1 MAVLLH
7 RLGHSAYRH
16 RKLVLGIW
24 LFVLAALITCVS
36 VFGGKLDDRF
46 SVPGTESQRALDS
59 LSKTLP
65 EASGASAQI
74 VFTAPEGRLVTEAPY
89 TAAIAEAVAE
99 AERAPQVGEV
109 VDPQASG
116 AVSADRTTAIVQ
128 VQYPVQIAEVRTSSV
143 DAIEDAARA
152 AETDGLRTS
161 VGGSVFSSKGVHIGP
176 SEIIGVAVA
185 LLVLVVTFGSLL
197 AAGMALLP
205 ALIGVAL
212 GLAGLLALAPA
223 VSISSTAVTLALML
237 GLAVGID
244 YVLFILS
251 RHRQQL
257 ARGTDPKES
266 VALAVGTAGSA
277 VVFAGVTVIIALA
290 ALTVIGIPFLTT
302 MGLGAA
308 GAVLIAVLAA
318 ITLVPAVAGFAG
330 SRLAPKPG
338 SRAGRRA
345 ADAEGAADA
354 EEAGDAEGSTGRA
367 TMGTRWTKW
376 VIAKPLLTVLAV
388 AGILVTLT
396 LPAMDLRLALPD
408 NGSAPHASTERQAYD
423 TISDKFGP
431 GFNGPLLVLVETN
444 NGTAATSSQ
453 AGAQVA
459 QKLGT
464 LKNVK
469 AVLPPQLTSDPA
481 QSVITVLPASGP
493 DSVRTDQLVRDIR
506 EAAPGIHGTTGATVA
521 VTGTTAVNID
531 VSNRLSDSL
540 LPFVAIVVGLSLL
553 LLMIVFRSLVIP
565 VKAAVGFL
573 LSVGAS
579 LGLVVAV
586 FQWGWLADVLDVPH
600 SGPVV
605 SFLPIILIGVLFGLA
620 MDYEVFLVSGMRE
633 EWAHTGRARQSVVDG
648 ARHSVRVVTAAA
660 LIMFTV
666 FAGFFP
672 LDDALIKP
680 IAFALAVGVAIDAFA
695 VRMTLVPAVLALAG
709 RGAWWLPA
717 WLDRILPD
725 LDVEGSSLQKAGPAG
740 SEEPEP
746 VSLEPTHARATP
758 TDSTTPGRGERR
770 EASGSR

>member
-24 LFVLAALITCVS
+24 LFVLAALITCVG

-74 VFTAPEGRLVTEAPY
+74 VFTAPEGHRITETPY
-89 TAAIAEAVAE
+89 TAVIARTVAKTKQ
-99 AERAPQVGEV
+99 APQVSGV
-109 VDPQASG
+109 VDPRTAG
-116 AVSADRTTAIVQ
+116 AVSADGTTAIVQ
-128 VQYPVQIAEVRTSSV
+128 IQYRVQTVDVRTSSV
-143 DAIEDAARA
+143 DAIKNAAHA
-152 AETDGLRTS
+152 AERDGLRTS

-205 ALIGVAL
+205 ALIGVAA
-212 GLAGLLALAPA
+212 GLTGLLALAPA

-257 ARGTDPKES
+257 ARGADPKES

-277 VVFAGVTVIIALA
+277 VVFAGTTVIIALA
-290 ALTVIGIPFLTT
+290 ALSVIGIPFLTT

-330 SRLAPKPG
+330 TRLAPKSG
-338 SRAGRRA
+338 SRAARRA
-345 ADAEGAADA
+345 ADAEGA
-354 EEAGDAEGSTGRA
+354 SGRA
-367 TMGTRWTKW
+367 TLGTRWTKW

-388 AGILVTLT
+388 AGVLITLM
-396 LPAMDLRLALPD
+396 LPAADLRLALPD
-408 NGSAPHASTERQAYD
+408 NGSAPHASTQRTAYD
-423 TISDKFGP
+423 TISAKFGP
-431 GFNGPLLVLVETN
+431 GFNGPLLVLAETN
-444 NGTAATSSQ
+444 DRTASTSSRSGTNDATSAASSK
-453 AGAQVA
+453 AGAEVA
-459 QKLGT
+459 AKLRT
-464 LKNVK
+464 LKDVK
-469 AVLPPQLTSDPA
+469 AVLPPERTADPT
-481 QSVITVLPASGP
+481 QSVITVLPNSGP
-493 DSVRTDQLVRDIR
+493 DTVRTDTLVRAIR
-506 EAAPGIHGTTGATVA
+506 EVAPELRVTTGASIA

-553 LLMIVFRSLVIP
+553 LLMMVFRSLVIP

-633 EWAHTGRARQSVVDG
+633 EWAQTGRARQSVVDG

-672 LDDALIKP
+672 LDDSLIKP

-695 VRMTLVPAVLALAG
+695 VRMTLVPAILALAG
-709 RGAWWLPA
+709 RGAWWLPG
-717 WLDRILPD
+717 WLDRLLPD
-725 LDVEGSSLQKAGPAG
+725 LDVEGSSLQKVVPEDPA
-740 SEEPEP
+740 EPEP
-746 VSLEPTHARATP
+746 SVAA
-758 TDSTTPGRGERR
+758 GAGGN
-770 EASGSR
+770 SGK

>member
-36 VFGGKLDDRF
+36 VFSGKLDDRF

-59 LSKTLP
+59 LGKTLP
-65 EASGASAQI
+65 EASGATAQI
-74 VFTAPEGRLVTEAPY
+74 VITAPKGHRVTEAAY
-89 TAAIAEAVAE
+89 TAAIARTVAE
-99 AERAPQVGEV
+99 AGKAPQVGEV
-109 VDPQASG
+109 VGPGTSG

-128 VQYPVQIAEVRTSSV
+128 VQYSVQNTQVRTSSV
-143 DAIEDAARA
+143 AAIEAAARA
-152 AETDGLRTS
+152 AEKDGLKTS
-161 VGGSVFSSKGVHIGP
+161 VGGSVYGGKGVHVGP

-185 LLVLVVTFGSLL
+185 LLVLVVTFGSML

-205 ALIGVAL
+205 ALISVAV
-212 GLAGLLALAPA
+212 GLTGLLALAPA

-257 ARGTDPKES
+257 ARGTDPREAI
-266 VALAVGTAGSA
+266 ALATGTAGSA
-277 VVFAGVTVIIALA
+277 VVFAGTTVIIALA
-290 ALTVIGIPFLTT
+290 ALSVIGIPFLTT

-308 GAVLIAVLAA
+308 GAVLVAVLASV
-318 ITLVPAVAGFAG
+318 TLVPAIAGFAG
-330 SRLAPKPG
+330 SRLTPKPG
-338 SRAGRRA
+338 SRAARRA
-345 ADAEGAADA
+345 ADT
-354 EEAGDAEGSTGRA
+354 EGSSGHT
-367 TMGTRWTKW
+367 TMGARWTRW

-388 AGILVTLT
+388 AGILVTLA
-396 LPAMDLRLALPD
+396 LPVTDLRLALPD
-408 NGSAPHASTERQAYD
+408 NGSAPHASTERKAYD
-423 TISDKFGP
+423 TISEKFGA
-431 GFNGPLLVLVETN
+431 GFNGPLLVLAETKS
-444 NGTAATSSQ
+444 GTSSVSSR

-459 QKLGT
+459 EKLRT
-464 LKNVK
+464 LRNVK
-469 AVLPPQLTSDPA
+469 AVLAPQPTGDPA
-481 QSVITVLPASGP
+481 QSVITVLPTSGP
-493 DSVRTDQLVRDIR
+493 DSVRTDRLVRDIR
-506 EAAPGIHGTTGATVA
+506 RSGAGIRTATGAAIA

-540 LPFVAIVVGLSLL
+540 LPFVAIVVGLSLIL
-553 LLMIVFRSLVIP
+553 LTIVFRSLVIP

-579 LGLVVAV
+579 LGLVVAL
-586 FQWGWLADVLDVPH
+586 FQWGWLADVLGVPH

-633 EWAHTGRARQSVVDG
+633 EWARTGRARQSVVDG

-672 LDDALIKP
+672 LDDSLIKP

-725 LDVEGSSLQKAGPAG
+725 LDVEGTSLHKAAPADRK
-740 SEEPEP
+740 EPQP
-746 VSLEPTHARATP
+746 VS
-758 TDSTTPGRGERR
+758 
-770 EASGSR
+770 

>member
-36 VFGGKLDDRF
+36 VFGGRLDDRF

-74 VFTAPEGRLVTEAPY
+74 VFTAPEGHRVTEAPY
-89 TAAIAEAVAE
+89 TAAIARTVAE
-99 AERAPQVGEV
+99 AEKAPQVTEV
-109 VDPQASG
+109 LDPRSSG
-116 AVSADRTTAIVQ
+116 AVSGDRTTAIVQ
-128 VQYPVQIAEVRTSSV
+128 VHYPVQNAQVRTSSV

-152 AETDGLRTS
+152 AEQDGLRTS
-161 VGGSVFSSKGVHIGP
+161 VGGSVYSSKGVHVGP

-197 AAGMALLP
+197 ASGMALLP
-205 ALIGVAL
+205 ALIGVAV
-212 GLAGLLALAPA
+212 GLTGLLALTPA
-223 VSISSTAVTLALML
+223 ADISSTAVTLALML

-257 ARGTDPKES
+257 ARGADPKES

-290 ALTVIGIPFLTT
+290 ALSVIGIPFLTT

-308 GAVLIAVLAA
+308 GAVLVAVLAA

-338 SRAGRRA
+338 SRAARRA
-345 ADAEGAADA
+345 ADAEGA
-354 EEAGDAEGSTGRA
+354 TGRT
-367 TMGTRWTKW
+367 TMGTGWTKW

-388 AGILVTLT
+388 AGVLVTLT
-396 LPAMDLRLALPD
+396 LPVTDLRLALPD
-408 NGSAPHASTERQAYD
+408 NGSAPHTATERKAYD

-431 GFNGPLLVLVETN
+431 GFNGPLLVLAETD
-444 NGTAATSSQ
+444 NGTAATSSR

-459 QKLGT
+459 EELRT

-469 AVLPPQLTSDPA
+469 AVLPPQSTSDPT

-493 DSVRTDQLVRDIR
+493 DSVRTDRLVRDIR
-506 EAAPGIHGTTGATVA
+506 EAATGLRGTTGATVA

-553 LLMIVFRSLVIP
+553 LLMVVFRSLVIP

-586 FQWGWLADVLDVPH
+586 FQWGWLADVLGVPH

-672 LDDALIKP
+672 LDDSLIKP

-709 RGAWWLPA
+709 RGAWWLPG
-717 WLDRILPD
+717 WLDRFLPD
-725 LDVEGSSLQKAGPAG
+725 LDVEGSSLQKAAPADR
-740 SEEPEP
+740 EELEP
-746 VSLEPTHARATP
+746 VS
-758 TDSTTPGRGERR
+758 
-770 EASGSR
+770 

>member
-36 VFGGKLDDRF
+36 VFSGKLDDRF
-46 SVPGTESQRALDS
+46 SVPGTESQGALDS

-65 EASGASAQI
+65 EASGAGAQI
-74 VFTAPEGRLVTEAPY
+74 VLTAPKGHQVTEAPY
-89 TAAIAEAVAE
+89 AAAIARTVAE
-99 AERAPQVGEV
+99 AKKAPQVGEV
-109 VDPQASG
+109 VDPRASG
-116 AVSADRTTAIVQ
+116 AVSADRSTAIVQ
-128 VQYPVQIAEVRTSSV
+128 VQYPVQNTEVRTSSV
-143 DAIEDAARA
+143 DAVEAAARA
-152 AETDGLRTS
+152 AEKDGLKAS
-161 VGGSVFSSKGVHIGP
+161 VGGSVYGSKGVHVGP

-205 ALIGVAL
+205 ALIGVAV
-212 GLAGLLALAPA
+212 GLTGLLALAPA

-257 ARGTDPKES
+257 ARGADPKES
-266 VALAVGTAGSA
+266 IALATGTAGSA
-277 VVFAGVTVIIALA
+277 VVFAGTTVIIALA
-290 ALTVIGIPFLTT
+290 ALSVIGIPFLTT

-330 SRLAPKPG
+330 SRLTPKPG
-338 SRAGRRA
+338 SRAARRA
-345 ADAEGAADA
+345 ADAEG
-354 EEAGDAEGSTGRA
+354 STGRT
-367 TMGTRWTKW
+367 TMGTRWTTW

-388 AGILVTLT
+388 AGILVTLA
-396 LPAMDLRLALPD
+396 LPATDLRLALPD
-408 NGSAPHASTERQAYD
+408 NGSAPHASTERKAYD

-431 GFNGPLLVLVETN
+431 GFNGPLLVLADTN
-444 NGTAATSSQ
+444 SGTASTSSQ

-459 QKLGT
+459 QKLGN

-469 AVLPPQLTSDPA
+469 AVLPPQPTSDPA

-506 EAAPGIHGTTGATVA
+506 KAAPDIRETTGASVA

-586 FQWGWLADVLDVPH
+586 FQWGWLADILDVPH

-633 EWAHTGRARQSVVDG
+633 EWAHTGRARQSVIDG
-648 ARHSVRVVTAAA
+648 ARHNVRVVTAAA

-672 LDDALIKP
+672 LDDSLIKP

-725 LDVEGSSLQKAGPAG
+725 LDVEGTSLQKASAQA
-740 SEEPEP
+740 SAQASATDRKEPRI
-746 VSLEPTHARATP
+746 VS
-758 TDSTTPGRGERR
+758 
-770 EASGSR
+770 

>member
-7 RLGHSAYRH
+7 RLGLSAYRH

-24 LFVLAALITCVS
+24 LFVLAALIACVS
-36 VFGGKLDDRF
+36 VFSGKLDDRF
-46 SVPGTESQRALDS
+46 TVPGTESQRALDS

-65 EASGASAQI
+65 EASGANAQI
-74 VFTAPEGRLVTEAPY
+74 VFTAPEGHRITEAPY
-89 TAAIAEAVAE
+89 AAAISRTVTAAEK
-99 AERAPQVGEV
+99 APQVSTV
-109 VDPQASG
+109 AAPRATG
-116 AVSADRTTAIVQ
+116 AVSADGTTAIVQ
-128 VQYPVQIAEVRTSSV
+128 VQYPVQNAEVRTSSV
-143 DAIEDAARA
+143 NAIEDAAQA
-152 AETDGLRTS
+152 AEADGLKTS
-161 VGGSVFSSKGVHIGP
+161 VGGSVYSSKGVHVGP
-176 SEIIGVAVA
+176 AEIIGVAVA

-197 AAGMALLP
+197 AAGMALVP
-205 ALIGVAL
+205 ALIGVAV
-212 GLAGLLALAPA
+212 GLTGLLALAPA

-257 ARGTDPKES
+257 ARGADPKES
-266 VALAVGTAGSA
+266 IALATGTAGSA
-277 VVFAGVTVIIALA
+277 VVFAGTTVIIALA
-290 ALTVIGIPFLTT
+290 ALSVIGIPFLTT

-330 SRLAPKPG
+330 SRLTPKPG
-338 SRAGRRA
+338 SRAAKRA
-345 ADAEGAADA
+345 ADTE
-354 EEAGDAEGSTGRA
+354 GDAGRPTLGA
-367 TMGTRWTKW
+367 RWTKL

-388 AGILVTLT
+388 AGILVTLA
-396 LPAMDLRLALPD
+396 LPATDLRLALPD
-408 NGSAPHASTERQAYD
+408 NGSAPHASTERKAYD
-423 TISDKFGP
+423 TISDKFGD
-431 GFNGPLLVLVETN
+431 GFNGPLLVLAETK
-444 NGTAATSSQ
+444 NGTSAASSQ

-459 QKLGT
+459 EKLRT
-464 LKNVK
+464 LKDVQ
-469 AVLPPQLTSDPA
+469 AVLPPQPTSDPA
-481 QSVITVLPASGP
+481 QSVITVFPKSGP

-506 EAAPGIHGTTGATVA
+506 ATDADIRETTGATIA

-531 VSNRLSDSL
+531 ISTRLSDSL

-586 FQWGWLADVLDVPH
+586 FQWGWLAGVLGVPS

-620 MDYEVFLVSGMRE
+620 MDYEVFMVSGMRE

-648 ARHSVRVVTAAA
+648 ARHSARVVTAAA

-717 WLDRILPD
+717 WLDRVLPD
-725 LDVEGSSLQKAGPAG
+725 LDIEGISLQKATSADDTEAKEAEGAK
-740 SEEPEP
+740 EPQP
-746 VSLEPTHARATP
+746 VS
-758 TDSTTPGRGERR
+758 
-770 EASGSR
+770 

>member
-1 MAVLLH
+1 
-7 RLGHSAYRH
+7 
-16 RKLVLGIW
+16 
-24 LFVLAALITCVS
+24 
-36 VFGGKLDDRF
+36 
-46 SVPGTESQRALDS
+46 
-59 LSKTLP
+59 
-65 EASGASAQI
+65 
-74 VFTAPEGRLVTEAPY
+74 
-89 TAAIAEAVAE
+89 
-99 AERAPQVGEV
+99 
-109 VDPQASG
+109 
-116 AVSADRTTAIVQ
+116 
-128 VQYPVQIAEVRTSSV
+128 V
-143 DAIEDAARA
+143 DAIKNAAHA
-152 AETDGLRTS
+152 AERDGLRTS

-205 ALIGVAL
+205 ALIGVAA
-212 GLAGLLALAPA
+212 GLTGLLALAPA

-257 ARGTDPKES
+257 ARGADPKES

-277 VVFAGVTVIIALA
+277 VVFAGTTVIIALA
-290 ALTVIGIPFLTT
+290 ALSVIGIPFLTT

-330 SRLAPKPG
+330 TRLAPKPG
-338 SRAGRRA
+338 SRAARRA
-345 ADAEGAADA
+345 ADAEGT
-354 EEAGDAEGSTGRA
+354 TGRA
-367 TMGTRWTKW
+367 TLGTRWTKW

-388 AGILVTLT
+388 AGVLITLM
-396 LPAMDLRLALPD
+396 LPAADLRLALPD
-408 NGSAPHASTERQAYD
+408 NGSAPHASTQRTAYD
-423 TISDKFGP
+423 TISAKFGA
-431 GFNGPLLVLVETN
+431 GFNGPLLVLAETN
-444 NGTAATSSQ
+444 ERATATSSE

-459 QKLGT
+459 AKLRT
-464 LKNVK
+464 LKDVK
-469 AVLPPQLTSDPA
+469 AVLPPERTADPA
-481 QSVITVLPASGP
+481 QSVITVLPDSGP
-493 DSVRTDQLVRDIR
+493 DTVRTDKLVRAIR
-506 EAAPGIHGTTGATVA
+506 EVAPELRATTGASVA

-553 LLMIVFRSLVIP
+553 LLMMVFRSLVIP

-586 FQWGWLADVLDVPH
+586 FQWGWLADVLGVPH

-672 LDDALIKP
+672 LDDSLIKP

-717 WLDRILPD
+717 WLDRLLPD
-725 LDVEGSSLQKAGPAG
+725 LDVEGSSLQKAVPEDHA
-740 SEEPEP
+740 EPEP
-746 VSLEPTHARATP
+746 AVAA
-758 TDSTTPGRGERR
+758 GAGGN
-770 EASGSR
+770 SGK

>member
-7 RLGHSAYRH
+7 RLGLGAYRH

-46 SVPGTESQRALDS
+46 TVPGTESQRALDS

-65 EASGASAQI
+65 EASGANAQI
-74 VFTAPEGRLVTEAPY
+74 VFTAPKGHQLTEAPY
-89 TAAIAEAVAE
+89 AAAITRTVTAAEK
-99 AERAPQVGEV
+99 APQVSTV
-109 VDPQASG
+109 ADPHATG

-128 VQYPVQIAEVRTSSV
+128 VQYPVQNHEVRTSSV
-143 DAIEDAARA
+143 DAIENA
-152 AETDGLRTS
+152 AEAAEKDGLKTS
-161 VGGSVFSSKGVHIGP
+161 VGGSVYNSKGVHVGP

-197 AAGMALLP
+197 VAGMALLP
-205 ALIGVAL
+205 ALIGVAV
-212 GLAGLLALAPA
+212 GLAGVLALAPV

-257 ARGTDPKES
+257 ARGADPQES
-266 VALAVGTAGSA
+266 IALATGTAGSA
-277 VVFAGVTVIIALA
+277 VVFAGATVIIALA
-290 ALTVIGIPFLTT
+290 ALSVIGIPFLTT

-330 SRLAPKPG
+330 SRLIPKPG
-338 SRAGRRA
+338 SRAAKRA
-345 ADAEGAADA
+345 ADIEGD
-354 EEAGDAEGSTGRA
+354 TGRT
-367 TMGTRWTKW
+367 TMGTRWTQW
-376 VIAKPLLTVLAV
+376 VIAKPLLTVLAI

-396 LPAMDLRLALPD
+396 LPATDLRLALPD

-423 TISDKFGP
+423 TISDKFGD
-431 GFNGPLLVLVETN
+431 GANGPLLVLTETKN
-444 NGTAATSSQ
+444 GKNGTSAASSQ
-453 AGAQVA
+453 VGAEVA
-459 QKLGT
+459 QKLRT
-464 LKNVK
+464 LQNVH
-469 AVLPPQLTSDPA
+469 AVLPPQPTSDPA
-481 QSVITVLPASGP
+481 QSVITVLPKSGP

-506 EAAPGIHGTTGATVA
+506 DSGADIRETTGATIA

-540 LPFVAIVVGLSLL
+540 LPFVAIVVGLSLI

-579 LGLVVAV
+579 LGVVVAV
-586 FQWGWLADVLDVPH
+586 FQWGWLADVLGVPS

-680 IAFALAVGVAIDAFA
+680 IAFALAIGVAIDAFA

-717 WLDRILPD
+717 WLDRMLPD
-725 LDVEGSSLQKAGPAG
+725 LDIEGTSLQKAAPAADVK
-740 SEEPEP
+740 ELQP
-746 VSLEPTHARATP
+746 VS
-758 TDSTTPGRGERR
+758 
-770 EASGSR
+770 

>member
-24 LFVLAALITCVS
+24 LFVLTALITCVS

-74 VFTAPEGRLVTEAPY
+74 VFTAPEGHRITEAPY
-89 TAAIAEAVAE
+89 AAAIARTVTET
-99 AERAPQVGEV
+99 ERAPQVSEV
-109 VDPQASG
+109 VDPQTAG

-128 VQYPVQIAEVRTSSV
+128 IHYPVQTAEVRTSSV
-143 DAIEDAARA
+143 DAIQDAARA
-152 AETDGLRTS
+152 AEKGGLRTS
-161 VGGSVFSSKGVHIGP
+161 VGGSVFNSKGVHIGP

-205 ALIGVAL
+205 ALMGVAA

-277 VVFAGVTVIIALA
+277 VVFAGTTVIIALA
-290 ALTVIGIPFLTT
+290 ALSVIGIPFLTT

-318 ITLVPAVAGFAG
+318 ITLVPAIAGFAG
-330 SRLAPKPG
+330 TRLAPKPG
-338 SRAGRRA
+338 TRAARRA
-345 ADAEGAADA
+345 ADAEGT
-354 EEAGDAEGSTGRA
+354 TGR
-367 TMGTRWTKW
+367 TTLGTRWTKW

-388 AGILVTLT
+388 AGILVTLM
-396 LPAMDLRLALPD
+396 LPAADLRLALPD
-408 NGSAPHASTERQAYD
+408 NGSAPHASTQRTAYD

-431 GFNGPLLVLVETN
+431 GFNGPLLVLAETN
-444 NGTAATSSQ
+444 DRTADASSR

-459 QKLGT
+459 AKLRT
-464 LKNVK
+464 LKDVK
-469 AVLPPQLTSDPA
+469 AVLPPQPTTDPT

-493 DSVRTDQLVRDIR
+493 DTVRTDQLVREIR
-506 EAAPGIHGTTGATVA
+506 DVAADLRDTNGTSIA

-620 MDYEVFLVSGMRE
+620 MDYEVFLVSGMHE

-672 LDDALIKP
+672 LDDSLIKP

-709 RGAWWLPA
+709 RGAWWLPG

-725 LDVEGSSLQKAGPAG
+725 LDVEGSSLQKALPVDRR
-740 SEEPEP
+740 EPEP
-746 VSLEPTHARATP
+746 AVAGGTGGNSAM
-758 TDSTTPGRGERR
+758 
-770 EASGSR
+770 

>member
-24 LFVLAALITCVS
+24 LFVLAALITCVG

-59 LSKTLP
+59 LSETLP
-65 EASGASAQI
+65 EAAGASAQI
-74 VFTAPEGRLVTEAPY
+74 VFTAPEGHRITESPY
-89 TAAIAEAVAE
+89 TAVIARTVAE
-99 AERAPQVGEV
+99 TERAPQVGAV
-109 VDPQASG
+109 VDPSASG

-128 VQYPVQIAEVRTSSV
+128 VQYRVQTAEVTTSSV
-143 DAIEDAARA
+143 DAIKSAAHA
-152 AETDGLRTS
+152 AERDGLRTS
-161 VGGSVFSSKGVHIGP
+161 VGGSVFNSKGVHIGP

-205 ALIGVAL
+205 ALIGVAA
-212 GLAGLLALAPA
+212 GLSGLLALAPA

-257 ARGTDPKES
+257 ARGVDPKES

-277 VVFAGVTVIIALA
+277 VVFAGATVIIALA
-290 ALTVIGIPFLTT
+290 ALSVIGIPFLTT

-330 SRLAPKPG
+330 TRLAPKPG
-338 SRAGRRA
+338 SRAARRA
-345 ADAEGAADA
+345 AEAEGAT
-354 EEAGDAEGSTGRA
+354 DAEGSTGRA
-367 TMGTRWTKW
+367 TLGTRWTKW

-388 AGILVTLT
+388 TGILVTLM
-396 LPAMDLRLALPD
+396 LPAADLRLALPD
-408 NGSAPHASTERQAYD
+408 NGSAPHASTQRTAYD
-423 TISDKFGP
+423 TISAKFGP
-431 GFNGPLLVLVETN
+431 GFNGPLLVLAESNDRT
-444 NGTAATSSQ
+444 TATSSQ
-453 AGAQVA
+453 VGAQVA
-459 QKLGT
+459 AKLRT

-469 AVLPPQLTSDPA
+469 AVLPPEATSDPA
-481 QSVITVLPASGP
+481 QSVVTVLPDSGP
-493 DSVRTDQLVRDIR
+493 DSVRTDRLVRDIR
-506 EAAPGIHGTTGATVA
+506 EVASDLRATTGASIA

-553 LLMIVFRSLVIP
+553 LLMMVFRSLVIP

-586 FQWGWLADVLDVPH
+586 FQWGWLADVLGVPH

-672 LDDALIKP
+672 LDDSLIKP

-717 WLDRILPD
+717 WLDRLLPD
-725 LDVEGSSLQKAGPAG
+725 LDVEGSSLQKVVPAD
-740 SEEPEP
+740 SAEPEP
-746 VSLEPTHARATP
+746 VGA
-758 TDSTTPGRGERR
+758 GGVRGN
-770 EASGSR
+770 SGE

>member
-24 LFVLAALITCVS
+24 LFVLAALITCVG

-59 LSKTLP
+59 LSRTLP

-74 VFTAPEGRLVTEAPY
+74 VFTAPEGHRVTEAPY
-89 TAAIAEAVAE
+89 TAAIARTVAE
-99 AERAPQVGEV
+99 AEQAPQVSEV
-109 VDPQASG
+109 VDPRSSG
-116 AVSADRTTAIVQ
+116 AVSGDRTTAIVQ
-128 VQYPVQIAEVRTSSV
+128 IQYPVQTAEVRTSSV
-143 DAIEDAARA
+143 DAIQDAARA

-205 ALIGVAL
+205 ALIGVAV

-257 ARGTDPKES
+257 ARGADPKES

-277 VVFAGVTVIIALA
+277 VVFAGATVIIALA
-290 ALTVIGIPFLTT
+290 ALSVIGIPFLTT

-308 GAVLIAVLAA
+308 GAVLVAVLAA

-330 SRLAPKPG
+330 PRLAPKPG
-338 SRAGRRA
+338 TRAARRA
-345 ADAEGAADA
+345 ADAEGV
-354 EEAGDAEGSTGRA
+354 TGRT

-388 AGILVTLT
+388 AGILVTLA
-396 LPAMDLRLALPD
+396 LPVTDLRLALPD
-408 NGSAPHASTERQAYD
+408 NGSAPHASTERKAYD
-423 TISDKFGP
+423 AISEKFGP
-431 GFNGPLLVLVETN
+431 GFNGPLLVLAETDD
-444 NGTAATSSQ
+444 GTAATSSQ

-459 QKLGT
+459 ERLST

-469 AVLPPQLTSDPA
+469 AVLPPQPTGDPT

-493 DSVRTDQLVRDIR
+493 DSVRTGQLVRDIR
-506 EAAPGIHGTTGATVA
+506 EAAPDLRDTTGASVA

-586 FQWGWLADVLDVPH
+586 FQWGWLADVLGVPH

-672 LDDALIKP
+672 LDDSLIKP

-725 LDVEGSSLQKAGPAG
+725 LDVEGSSLQKTAPA
-740 SEEPEP
+740 ERKEPEP
-746 VSLEPTHARATP
+746 VS
-758 TDSTTPGRGERR
+758 
-770 EASGSR
+770 

>member
-24 LFVLAALITCVS
+24 LVVLAALITCVG

-46 SVPGTESQRALDS
+46 TVPGTESQRALDT
-59 LSKTLP
+59 LGRTLP
-65 EASGASAQI
+65 EASGVGAAI
-74 VFTAPEGRLVTEAPY
+74 VFTAPEGHRVTEAPY
-89 TAAIAEAVAE
+89 KAAIAGVEAA
-99 AERAPQVGEV
+99 AAKAPQVSAVMG
-109 VDPQASG
+109 PRATG

-128 VQYPVQIAEVRTSSV
+128 VQYSVQRAEVDASSL
-143 DAIEDAARA
+143 DAIERTAEA
-152 AETDGLRTS
+152 AEQHGLKTF
-161 VGGSVFSSKGVHIGP
+161 VGGSAFGSNGVHIGP
-176 SEIIGVAVA
+176 SEIIGVAIA

-205 ALIGVAL
+205 ALLGVAV

-257 ARGTDPKES
+257 ARGTDPQES
-266 VALAVGTAGSA
+266 MALANGTAGSA
-277 VVFAGVTVIIALA
+277 VVFAGSTVIIALA
-290 ALTVIGIPFLTT
+290 ALSVIGIPFLTT

-318 ITLVPAVAGFAG
+318 VTLLPAIAGFAG
-330 SRLAPKPG
+330 ARLTPKPG
-338 SRAGRRA
+338 GKAAQRAT
-345 ADAEGAADA
+345 DPD
-354 EEAGDAEGSTGRA
+354 GSTGRA
-367 TMGTRWTKW
+367 TLGARWVKAA
-376 VIAKPLLTVLAV
+376 VAKPLLTVLAV
-388 AGILVTLT
+388 VGILTALA
-396 LPAMDLRLALPD
+396 LPVADLRLALPD
-408 NGSAPHASTERQAYD
+408 NGSAPVSSTERKAYD
-423 TISDKFGP
+423 VVGDKFGP
-431 GFNGPLLVLVETN
+431 GFNGPLLVLTETDD
-444 NGTAATSSQ
+444 GSGAR
-453 AGAQVA
+453 AGAQA
-459 QKLGT
+459 AEKLKD
-464 LKNVK
+464 LKGVK
-469 AVLPPQLTSDPA
+469 AVLPPQPTRDPA
-481 QSVITVLPASGP
+481 QSVIQIIPETGP
-493 DSVRTDQLVRDIR
+493 DSARTDRLVHDIR
-506 EAAPGIHGTTGATVA
+506 TAAPGIHETTGATVA

-540 LPFVAIVVGLSLL
+540 LPFVAIVVGLSLIL
-553 LLMIVFRSLVIP
+553 LTMVFRSLVIP
-565 VKAAVGFL
+565 FKAAAGFL
-573 LSVGAS
+573 LSVAAS
-579 LGLVVAV
+579 LGTVVAL
-586 FQWGWLADVLDVPH
+586 FQWGWLADLFGLAH
-600 SGPVV
+600 TGPVV

-633 EWAHTGRARQSVVDG
+633 EWVHTGEARRSVVDG

-709 RGAWWLPA
+709 RHAWWLPA
-717 WLDRILPD
+717 WLDRVLPD
-725 LDVEGSSLQKAGPAG
+725 LDVEGTRLREAP
-740 SEEPEP
+740 EEAPKEP
-746 VSLEPTHARATP
+746 VRA
-758 TDSTTPGRGERR
+758 G
-770 EASGSR
+770 

>member
-74 VFTAPEGRLVTEAPY
+74 VFTVPEGHQVTEAPY
-89 TAAIAEAVAE
+89 TAAIAEVVAE
-99 AERAPQVGEV
+99 AGRAPQVGEV

-205 ALIGVAL
+205 ALIGVAI

-257 ARGTDPKES
+257 ARGADPKES

-290 ALTVIGIPFLTT
+290 ALSVIGIPFLTT

-330 SRLAPKPG
+330 SRLAPKSG

-345 ADAEGAADA
+345 ADAEGASDGEGVSNAEGSADV
-354 EEAGDAEGSTGRA
+354 EGAGDGEGSTGRA

-408 NGSAPHASTERQAYD
+408 NGSAPHASTERKAYD

-431 GFNGPLLVLVETN
+431 GFNGPLLVLVEAN

-469 AVLPPQLTSDPA
+469 AVLPPQPTSDPA

-506 EAAPGIHGTTGATVA
+506 EAAPGIRDTTGATVA

-531 VSNRLSDSL
+531 VSTRLSDSL

-633 EWAHTGRARQSVVDG
+633 EWARTGRARQSVVDG

-725 LDVEGSSLQKAGPAG
+725 LDVEGSSLQKAAPADRK
-740 SEEPEP
+740 EPER
-746 VSLEPTHARATP
+746 VS
-758 TDSTTPGRGERR
+758 
-770 EASGSR
+770 

>member
-24 LFVLAALITCVS
+24 LFVLAALITCVG

-59 LSKTLP
+59 LSRTLP

-74 VFTAPEGRLVTEAPY
+74 VFTAPEGHRITEAPY
-89 TAAIAEAVAE
+89 TAVIARTVEEAKQ
-99 AERAPQVGEV
+99 APQVSAV
-109 VDPQASG
+109 IDPRTAG

-128 VQYPVQIAEVRTSSV
+128 IHYRVQTAEVRTSSV
-143 DAIEDAARA
+143 DALQDAARA
-152 AETDGLRTS
+152 AEQNGLRTS
-161 VGGSVFSSKGVHIGP
+161 VGGTVFNSKGVHIGP

-205 ALIGVAL
+205 ALIGVAA

-277 VVFAGVTVIIALA
+277 VVFAGATVITALA
-290 ALTVIGIPFLTT
+290 ALSVIGIPFLTT

-330 SRLAPKPG
+330 TRLAPKPG
-338 SRAGRRA
+338 SRAARRA
-345 ADAEGAADA
+345 ADAE
-354 EEAGDAEGSTGRA
+354 ETTGRN
-367 TMGTRWTKW
+367 TLGTRWTKW

-388 AGILVTLT
+388 TGILVTLM
-396 LPAMDLRLALPD
+396 LPAADLRLALPD
-408 NGSAPHASTERQAYD
+408 NGSAPHASTQRTAYD
-423 TISDKFGP
+423 TIGARFGP
-431 GFNGPLLVLVETN
+431 GFNGPLLVLAETN
-444 NGTAATSSQ
+444 DRTAATSSE

-459 QKLGT
+459 AKLRT
-464 LKNVK
+464 LKDVK
-469 AVLPPQLTSDPA
+469 AVLPPEPTSDTT
-481 QSVITVLPASGP
+481 QSVITVLPNSGP
-493 DSVRTDQLVRDIR
+493 DTVRTDKLVRAIR
-506 EAAPGIHGTTGATVA
+506 AVAPELRDTTGASIA
-521 VTGTTAVNID
+521 VTGATAVNID

-553 LLMIVFRSLVIP
+553 LLMMVFRSLVVP

-586 FQWGWLADVLDVPH
+586 FQWGWLADVLGVPH

-672 LDDALIKP
+672 LDDSLIKP

-709 RGAWWLPA
+709 RGAWWLPGR
-717 WLDRILPD
+717 LDRLLPD
-725 LDVEGSSLQKAGPAG
+725 LDVEGSSLRKAVPADRG
-740 SEEPEP
+740 EPESS
-746 VSLEPTHARATP
+746 VAVGAGGNSEK
-758 TDSTTPGRGERR
+758 
-770 EASGSR
+770 

>member
-24 LFVLAALITCVS
+24 LFVLAALITCVG

-46 SVPGTESQRALDS
+46 AVPGTESQRALDS

-74 VFTAPEGRLVTEAPY
+74 VFTAPKGHQVTEAAY
-89 TAAIAEAVAE
+89 AATITRTVTEAGK
-99 AERAPQVGEV
+99 APQVSAV
-109 VDPQASG
+109 VDPRTSG

-128 VQYPVQIAEVRTSSV
+128 VQYPVQNAQVSASSV
-143 DAIEDAARA
+143 DAIESAAKA
-152 AETDGLRTS
+152 AEKDGLKTS
-161 VGGSVFSSKGVHIGP
+161 VGGSVYSSKGVHIGP

-185 LLVLVVTFGSLL
+185 LLVLVITFGSLL
-197 AAGMALLP
+197 VAGMALLP
-205 ALIGVAL
+205 ALIGVAV
-212 GLAGLLALAPA
+212 GLAGLLALTPA

-257 ARGTDPKES
+257 ARGTDPRES
-266 VALAVGTAGSA
+266 VALATGTAGSA
-277 VVFAGVTVIIALA
+277 VVFAGTTVIIALA
-290 ALTVIGIPFLTT
+290 ALSVIGIPFLTT

-308 GAVLIAVLAA
+308 GAVLIAVLAS

-330 SRLAPKPG
+330 SRLTPKPG
-338 SRAGRRA
+338 SRAARRA
-345 ADAEGAADA
+345 ADADA
-354 EEAGDAEGSTGRA
+354 SSGSGSGSGSGGTTGRVP
-367 TMGTRWTKW
+367 MGTRWTQW

-388 AGILVTLT
+388 AGILVTLA
-396 LPAMDLRLALPD
+396 LPAMDMRLALPD
-408 NGSAPHASTERQAYD
+408 NGSAPHVSTERRSYD

-431 GFNGPLLVLVETN
+431 GFNGPLLVLAETE
-444 NGTAATSSQ
+444 NGTAAASAQ
-453 AGAQVA
+453 AGEQVA
-459 QKLGT
+459 QKLRT

-469 AVLPPQLTSDPA
+469 AVLAPEPTSDPT

-493 DSVRTDQLVRDIR
+493 DSVGTGQLVRDIR
-506 EAAPGIHGTTGATVA
+506 EAAPDLRETTGASVS

-540 LPFVAIVVGLSLL
+540 LPFVGIVVGLSLL
-553 LLMIVFRSLVIP
+553 LLMVVFRSLVIP

-672 LDDALIKP
+672 LDDSLIKP

-725 LDVEGSSLQKAGPAG
+725 LDIEGAGLQKTPATEQSQEQDQDQDHG
-740 SEEPEP
+740 QKQEQEQKDPQP
-746 VSLEPTHARATP
+746 VS
-758 TDSTTPGRGERR
+758 
-770 EASGSR
+770 

>member
-7 RLGHSAYRH
+7 RLGHGAYRH

-24 LFVLAALITCVS
+24 LFVLAALITCVG
-36 VFGGKLDDRF
+36 VFGSKLDDRF

-74 VFTAPEGRLVTEAPY
+74 VFTAPEGHRVTEAPY
-89 TAAIAEAVAE
+89 TAAIARAVAE
-99 AERAPQVGEV
+99 ADRAPQVSEV
-109 VDPQASG
+109 VDPQSSG
-116 AVSADRTTAIVQ
+116 AVSGDRTTAIVQ
-128 VQYPVQIAEVRTSSV
+128 IQYPVQTAEVRTSSV
-143 DAIEDAARA
+143 DAIQDAART

-161 VGGSVFSSKGVHIGP
+161 VGGSVFNSKGVHVGP

-205 ALIGVAL
+205 ALIGVAV

-277 VVFAGVTVIIALA
+277 VVFAGITVIIALA
-290 ALTVIGIPFLTT
+290 ALSVIGIPFLTT

-308 GAVLIAVLAA
+308 GAVLVAVLAA

-338 SRAGRRA
+338 TRAARRA
-345 ADAEGAADA
+345 ADAEGA
-354 EEAGDAEGSTGRA
+354 TGR
-367 TMGTRWTKW
+367 TTLGTRWTKW

-388 AGILVTLT
+388 AGILVTLA
-396 LPAMDLRLALPD
+396 LPVMDLRLALPD
-408 NGSAPHASTERQAYD
+408 NGAAPHASTERKAYD
-423 TISDKFGP
+423 TISEKFGP
-431 GFNGPLLVLVETN
+431 GFNGPLLVLAETDD
-444 NGTAATSSQ
+444 GTAATSSQ

-459 QKLGT
+459 EKLST

-469 AVLPPQLTSDPA
+469 AVLPPQPTGDPT

-506 EAAPGIHGTTGATVA
+506 EAAPGLRDDTGASVA

-586 FQWGWLADVLDVPH
+586 FQWGWLADVLGVPH

-672 LDDALIKP
+672 LDDSLIKP

-725 LDVEGSSLQKAGPAG
+725 LDVEGSSLQKAALAAPA
-740 SEEPEP
+740 EAERKEPEP
-746 VSLEPTHARATP
+746 VS
-758 TDSTTPGRGERR
+758 
-770 EASGSR
+770 